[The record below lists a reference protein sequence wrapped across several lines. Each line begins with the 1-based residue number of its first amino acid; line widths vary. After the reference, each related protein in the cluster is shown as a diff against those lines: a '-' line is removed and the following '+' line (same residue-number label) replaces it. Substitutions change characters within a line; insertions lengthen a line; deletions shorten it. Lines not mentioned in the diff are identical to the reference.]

1 MRRALLLRTGS
12 LLGWKGTEG
21 ERPPASLFQDWLRY
35 WELRLR
41 VRGRELR
48 REASAA
54 RRAEAPPSAAALRAE
69 PRGPRLQLEAGIGV
83 AEGRRRTR
91 RAAHT
96 PVEAVRL

>member
-1 MRRALLLRTGS
+1 MQRPLLLKTGS
-12 LLGWKGTEG
+12 LPGCEGTERAASG
-21 ERPPASLFQDWLRY
+21 PAAPGLRY

-41 VRGRELR
+41 VWGRKLR

-54 RRAEAPPSAAALRAE
+54 RRAEVPPSPAALRAE
-69 PRGPRLQLEAGIGV
+69 PRGPRLQLQAGIGV